1 MADLKKK
8 SVSGTIIYVFF
19 LLLYIFAV
27 GAAIFYGLGKAWTF
41 AEEYEEAIPTKV
53 MDAYIADLNEN
64 LWDESIAKTIE
75 DMPHEFQSNE
85 EVAALVQEMF
95 SSELTYARTIGGD
108 GENSIVYAI
117 LCDGDPIA
125 RVTTVRDQSKAA
137 ETEFG
142 NLPWMIQSEEF
153 DFTGL
158 YSSLQ
163 ITVPQSYSVAINGH
177 YLGANNLVETN
188 IPYDVLAE
196 YYKDHPNLPTKVTY
210 RADHLLGHLEPVI
223 YDDLGNVTTI
233 DPTRDDSQF
242 IRPIDST
249 ILARLEAFALA
260 FSDPYLSYSSNVVN
274 PDVGYKNVLSFL
286 YPNGELAER
295 LKLTKDGYEW
305 AHTTS
310 YRFEGAQLLNA
321 ISLGDGYYSIDIS
334 ARSVI
339 TYPNK
344 GENGVVHDNN
354 GLKVLVVDYNGE
366 FKAVSV
372 ERYMI
377 GQS

>member
-1 MADLKKK
+1 MRNK
-8 SVSGTIIYVFF
+8 SVSGTVVYVFF
-19 LLLYIFAV
+19 LLLYIFLL
-27 GAAIFYGLGKAWTF
+27 GAGVFYGLGKAWTF

-64 LWDESIAKTIE
+64 LYDESIAQTIE
-75 DMPHEFQSNE
+75 NMPHGFQTNE

-117 LCDGDPIA
+117 LCEGNPIG

-142 NLPWMIQSEEF
+142 NLPWIIQKEEF
-153 DFTGL
+153 DFSGL
-158 YSSLQ
+158 YSSMQ
-163 ITVPQSYSVAINGH
+163 ITLPQSYSVSINGH
-177 YLGANNLVETN
+177 YLGSENLIETN
-188 IPYDVLAE
+188 IPYDVLAP

-210 RADHLLGHLEPVI
+210 RAEHLLGHLEPVI

-233 DPTRDDSQF
+233 DPNRDDSQF
-242 IRPIDST
+242 IRPLDANIM
-249 ILARLEAFALA
+249 ARLEAFALA
-260 FSDPYLSYSSNVVN
+260 FADPYLSYSSNVVN
-274 PDVGYKNVLSFL
+274 PDAGYANVERFL

-310 YRFEGAQLLNA
+310 YRFEGAQLVNA

-334 ARSVI
+334 AQTVI

-354 GLKVLVVDYNGE
+354 GLRVLVTDYNGE
-366 FKAVSV
+366 FRALSV

>member
-8 SVSGTIIYVFF
+8 SISGTVIYTLI
-19 LLLYIFAV
+19 LLAYIFIL
-27 GAAIFYGLGKAWTF
+27 GAGILYGLGKLWTF
-41 AEEYEEAIPTKV
+41 AAEYENAIPSKV

-64 LWDESIAKTIE
+64 LWDASIEQTIE
-75 DMPHEFQSNE
+75 NMPHEFQSNE

-117 LCDGDPIA
+117 LCDGNA
-125 RVTTVRDQSKAA
+125 FGRVTIVRDQSKAA

-142 NLPWMIQSEEF
+142 SLPWMIQSEEF

-163 ITVPQSYSVAINGH
+163 ITVPQSYSVSLNGH
-177 YLGANNLVETN
+177 ILGAANVIESG

-196 YYKDHPNLPTKVTY
+196 YYEDHPNLPTKVTY
-210 RADHLLGHLEPVI
+210 KAEHILGHIDPVL
-223 YDDLGNVTTI
+223 YDDQGNVTSI
-233 DPTRDDSQF
+233 DPNRDDSQF
-242 IRPIDST
+242 IRPIDAE
-249 ILARLEAFALA
+249 IYQRLEYFAVAFA
-260 FSDPYLSYSSNVVN
+260 DPYLAYSSNVVDPN
-274 PDVGYKNVLSFL
+274 TGYANVEGFL
-286 YPNGELAER
+286 YPNGDLAER

-310 YRFEGAQLLNA
+310 YRFEGAQLVNA
-321 ISLGDGYYSIDIS
+321 ISLGDGYYSIDIN
-334 ARSVI
+334 AQTVI

-344 GENGVVHDNN
+344 GENGIVHDNN
-354 GLKVLVVDYNGE
+354 GLRVLVTDYNGQ
-366 FKAVSV
+366 FRALSV
-372 ERYMI
+372 ERYMV

>member
-1 MADLKKK
+1 MADLKNK
-8 SVSGTIIYVFF
+8 SAIGTVVYVFF
-19 LLLYIFAV
+19 LLLYILAV
-27 GAAIFYGLGKAWTF
+27 GAAIFFGLGKAWKF
-41 AEEYEEAIPTKV
+41 AKEYEEAIPTKV

-75 DMPHEFQSNE
+75 DMPHDFQSNE

-158 YSSLQ
+158 YSSVQ

-177 YLGANNLVETN
+177 YLGSANLIETG

-233 DPTRDDSQF
+233 DPERDDSQF
-242 IRPIDST
+242 IRPIDAT
-249 ILARLEAFALA
+249 IMARLEAFAVA
-260 FSDPYLSYSSNVVN
+260 FSDPYLGYSSNVVN
-274 PDVGYKNVLSFL
+274 PDVGYANVLNFL
-286 YPNGELAER
+286 YPNGELAAR

-334 ARSVI
+334 AQTVI

-366 FKAVSV
+366 FRALTV

>member
-1 MADLKKK
+1 MSKNT
-8 SVSGTIIYVFF
+8 SVSGTLVYTFF
-19 LLLYIFAV
+19 LLLYIFV
-27 GAAIFYGLGKAWTF
+27 LGAAIFYGLGKAWTF
-41 AEEYEEAIPTKV
+41 AEEYEEAIPSKV

-64 LWDESIAKTIE
+64 LYDESIAQTIE
-75 DMPHEFQSNE
+75 AMPHDFQTNE

-95 SSELTYARTIGGD
+95 SSVLTDARTVGGD

-117 LCDGDPIA
+117 LCEGSPIA
-125 RVTTVRDQSKAA
+125 RVTTVRDQSKAS

-142 NLPWMIQSEEF
+142 NLPWVIQSEEF
-153 DFTGL
+153 DFSGL
-158 YSSLQ
+158 YSSMQ
-163 ITVPQSYSVAINGH
+163 ITVPQSYSVSLNGH
-177 YLGANNLVETN
+177 FLGSEYLTETN
-188 IPYDVLAE
+188 IPYDVLTP
-196 YYKDHPNLPTKVTY
+196 YYKDHPGLPTKVTY
-210 RADHLLGHLEPVI
+210 RADHILGHIEPVI

-233 DPTRDDSQF
+233 DPNRDDSQF
-242 IRPIDST
+242 IRPLDDNIM
-249 ILARLEAFALA
+249 ARLEAFALA

-274 PDVGYKNVLSFL
+274 PDVGYANVERFL
-286 YPNGELAER
+286 YPNGELAQR

-310 YRFEGAQLLNA
+310 YRFEGAQLVNA

-334 ARSVI
+334 AQTVI

-344 GENGVVHDNN
+344 GDNGVVHDNN
-354 GLKVLVVDYNGE
+354 GLRVLVVDYNGE
-366 FKAVSV
+366 FRALTV

>member
-1 MADLKKK
+1 MAEFKNK
-8 SVSGTIIYVFF
+8 SISGTLVYVFF
-19 LLLYIFAV
+19 LLLYIFAL
-27 GAAIFYGLGKAWTF
+27 GAAIFYGLGKAWKF

-64 LWDESIAKTIE
+64 LWDESIEQTIE
-75 DMPHEFQSNE
+75 NMPHEFQTNE
-85 EVAALVQEMF
+85 EVASLVQEMF

-142 NLPWMIQSEEF
+142 NLPWIIQSAEF

-158 YSSLQ
+158 YSSVQ
-163 ITVPQSYSVAINGH
+163 ITVPQSYAVTINGH
-177 YLGANNLVETN
+177 YLGAENLIETN

-210 RADHLLGHLEPVI
+210 KAEHILGHLEPVI

-233 DPTRDDSQF
+233 DPNRDDSQF
-242 IRPIDST
+242 IRPIDSA
-249 ILARLEAFALA
+249 ILARLEAFAVA
-260 FSDPYLSYSSNVVN
+260 FSDPYLGYSSNVVN
-274 PDVGYKNVLSFL
+274 PDVGYSNVVKYL

-310 YRFEGAQLLNA
+310 YRFQGAQLLNA

-334 ARSVI
+334 AQTVI

-366 FKAVSV
+366 FRALSV

>member
-1 MADLKKK
+1 MARNK
-8 SVSGTIIYVFF
+8 SVSGTLIYTFF
-19 LLLYIFAV
+19 LLLYIFV
-27 GAAIFYGLGKAWTF
+27 LGAGIFYGLGKAWIF
-41 AEEYEEAIPTKV
+41 AEEYEEAVPSKV

-64 LWDESIAKTIE
+64 LFDESVMQTIE
-75 DMPHEFQSNE
+75 SMPHDYQTNE

-108 GENSIVYAI
+108 GENTIVYAV
-117 LCDGDPIA
+117 LCEDYPIG
-125 RVTTVRDQSKAA
+125 RVTTVRDQSRAA

-142 NLPWMIQSEEF
+142 NLPWMIQREEF
-153 DFTGL
+153 DFSGL
-158 YSSLQ
+158 YSSMQ

-177 YLGANNLVETN
+177 FLGADNLVETN
-188 IPYDVLAE
+188 IPYDVLAP

-210 RADHLLGHLEPVI
+210 RAEHLLGHVEPVI

-233 DPTRDDSQF
+233 DPKRDDSQF
-242 IRPIDST
+242 IRPLDASIM
-249 ILARLEAFALA
+249 ARLEAFALG

-274 PDVGYKNVLSFL
+274 PDVGYANILPFL

-295 LKLTKDGYEW
+295 LKLTKDGYQW

-310 YRFEGAQLLNA
+310 YRFEGAQLVNA
-321 ISLGDGYYSIDIS
+321 VSLGDGYYSIEIS
-334 ARSVI
+334 AQTVI

-344 GENGVVHDNN
+344 GENGVVRDNN
-354 GLKVLVVDYNGE
+354 GLRVLVFDYNGE
-366 FKAVSV
+366 FRAMSV

>member
-8 SVSGTIIYVFF
+8 SVSGTLIYVFF
-19 LLLYIFAV
+19 LLLYIFV
-27 GAAIFYGLGKAWTF
+27 LGAAIFYGLGKAWIY
-41 AEEYEEAIPTKV
+41 AEEYEAAIPTKV

-64 LWDESIAKTIE
+64 LWDESIAQTIE
-75 DMPHEFQSNE
+75 SMPHEFQTNE
-85 EVAALVQEMF
+85 EVAELVQEMF

-117 LCDGDPIA
+117 LCEGDPIA
-125 RVTTVRDQSKAA
+125 KVTTVRDQSKAA

-142 NLPWMIQSEEF
+142 NLPWMIQREEF

-158 YSSLQ
+158 YSSVQ
-163 ITVPQSYSVAINGH
+163 ITLPQSYSVAINGH
-177 YLGANNLVETN
+177 ILGADNLIETG

-196 YYKDHPNLPTKVTY
+196 FYKDHPNLPTKVTY
-210 RADHLLGHLEPVI
+210 RADHILGHLEPVI

-233 DPTRDDSQF
+233 DPNKDDSQF
-242 IRPIDST
+242 IRPLDSA
-249 ILARLEAFALA
+249 ILARLEAFAKA
-260 FSDPYLSYSSNVVN
+260 FADPYLSYSSNVVN
-274 PDVGYKNVLSFL
+274 PDVGYANVVKYL

-310 YRFEGAQLLNA
+310 YQFKGAQLTNA
-321 ISLGDGYYSIDIS
+321 ISLGEGYYSIDIS
-334 ARSVI
+334 AKTVI

-344 GENGVVHDNN
+344 GDNGVVTDTN

-366 FKAVSV
+366 FRALTV

-377 GQS
+377 SQS